1 MGDHGEGCDEPG
13 RKATLGF
20 RGRWPVWIGVVLPD
34 PDQRSSRMKKTF
46 PLQAPGRDDAR
57 VRDKIRHEI
66 NRDVRRQRRRP
77 LPEGFNAWEFDCRI
91 GATQESA
98 ERCALKDL
106 GKSVDL
112 AAEAGATQVYL
123 EISGH
128 PAQRTSQAG

>member
-1 MGDHGEGCDEPG
+1 
-13 RKATLGF
+13 
-20 RGRWPVWIGVVLPD
+20 
-34 PDQRSSRMKKTF
+34 MKKTF

-91 GATQESA
+91 GTTQEAA
-98 ERCALKDL
+98 ERCALKHL

-112 AAEAGATQVYL
+112 AAAAGATQVYL
-123 EISGH
+123 EIIGH
-128 PAQRTSQAG
+128 PAQRSSQAN